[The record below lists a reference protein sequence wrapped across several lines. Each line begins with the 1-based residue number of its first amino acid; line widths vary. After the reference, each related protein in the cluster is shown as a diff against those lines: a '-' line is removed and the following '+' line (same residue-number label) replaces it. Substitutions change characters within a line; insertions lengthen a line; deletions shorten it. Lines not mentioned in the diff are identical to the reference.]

1 MNPRTLLAALLL
13 VAVSAVTLGAQSPA
27 TAAEPSSAVTADN
40 TLPDIPTLMRQV
52 EVHQRQAEMIE
63 KDYFFREDST
73 VNELNGSGG
82 VKKTEERAFEI
93 YWLQGVRVARMV
105 RKDNKDLSA
114 DELKKEDDR
123 IDREVA
129 KEKEKRAKADANGK
143 ETDSTGREEIT
154 LSRILELGSFS
165 NPRRQLIA
173 GRPTIL
179 VDYTGDPHV
188 KTRNPGEA
196 ALKVLTG
203 TIWVDE
209 QDKAVA
215 RIEAHFFDNFKIGGG
230 LVVSVHKDTAF
241 TLANVR
247 INNEV
252 WLPGTLDAHGQ
263 ARYLLFFSLSGDA
276 HVRSSGYRKFKA
288 TSTLLPN
295 FSPAPT
301 DTSSDPMP
309 TPPQ

>member
-1 MNPRTLLAALLL
+1 
-13 VAVSAVTLGAQSPA
+13 
-27 TAAEPSSAVTADN
+27 
-40 TLPDIPTLMRQV
+40 MREV
-52 EVHQRQAEMIE
+52 EAHQRQAELIE
-63 KDYFFREDST
+63 KDYLFREDST
-73 VNELNGSGG
+73 VKELNGSGG
-82 VKKTEERAFEI
+82 VKKTEERAFDI
-93 YWLQGVRVARMV
+93 YWLQGVRVARLV
-105 RKDNKDLSA
+105 RKDNKDLSPE
-114 DELKKEDDR
+114 ELKKEDDR
-123 IDREVA
+123 IDKDLI

-143 ETDSTGREEIT
+143 ETDSTGRDEIT

-173 GRPTIL
+173 GRPTVL
-179 VDYTGDPHV
+179 VDYTGDPHA
-188 KTRNPGEA
+188 KTRNAGEA

-263 ARYLLFFSLSGDA
+263 ARYLLFFSLNGDA
-276 HVRSSGYRKFKA
+276 HVQSSGFHKFKA

-295 FSPAPT
+295 FSPAPP
-301 DTSSDPMP
+301 DTTPEPMSA
-309 TPPQ
+309 PPQ